1 MLKIAKCESSLRPDA
16 IGDHGTSIGVM
27 QIHLP
32 AHPSVTKE
40 QMLDPEQNI
49 AEAKRIYDKSG
60 YLAWTCAR
68 IIGIVR

>member
-1 MLKIAKCESSLRPDA
+1 MLKIAKCESGLRPDA

-49 AEAKRIYDKSG
+49 AYAKQVFDKSG
-60 YLAWTCAR
+60 
-68 IIGIVR
+68 VRPWSCSKLIK